1 MQPGLSGPS
10 VPGLCGD
17 RVPACIGASF
27 VQPRRLRCASVSV
40 ASASVSVR
48 EGVPARAC
56 PTPCTNRCPGCGGRM
71 AGFLPTYANIHL
83 ARGFSIGD
91 GDLPHGEVR
100 VYSSAHLEP
109 LVANLGNDRRH
120 ASAWFEWR
128 SRGWLSLG
136 SGFEYRT
143 GSGSSTLTPDPS
155 SALLKTSPQA
165 DIVRR
170 TIITDDRECAHQG
183 GRPESRGQL
192 RQGSEA
198 SRVHRGG
205 CGCGVESHEVRRG
218 HMGGKD

>member
-1 MQPGLSGPS
+1 MNVTEPH
-10 VPGLCGD
+10 LCSLDAVDARARPLGA
-17 RVPACIGASF
+17 RAC
-27 VQPRRLRCASVSV
+27 PCAR
-40 ASASVSVR
+40 ACPL
-48 EGVPARAC
+48 PARAC
-56 PTPCTNRCPGCGGRM
+56 LTSCANGCPGCGGLRLGSV
-71 AGFLPTYANIHL
+71 ALPRRSSPKSQPISTLPGASPL
-83 ARGFSIGD
+83 ATAICLMRRCLRTLTRPSMGI
-91 GDLPHGEVR
+91 
-100 VYSSAHLEP
+100 YTT
-109 LVANLGNDRRH
+109 RRH
-120 ASAWFEWR
+120 ADAWFEWR

-143 GSGSSTLTPDPS
+143 GNGSSTLTPDPS
-155 SALLKTSPQA
+155 SALLKKSPQA